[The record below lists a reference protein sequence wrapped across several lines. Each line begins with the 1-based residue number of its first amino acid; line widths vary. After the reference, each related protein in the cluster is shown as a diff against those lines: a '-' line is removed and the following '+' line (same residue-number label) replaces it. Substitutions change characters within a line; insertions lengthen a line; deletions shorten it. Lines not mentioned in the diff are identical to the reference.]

1 MRIEELMIGDLVEC
15 IYYDEEGKEKSFYAN
30 ISAIDSDSTLLDG
43 TKAFLVE
50 DSEVEEIDTCLPIP
64 ITAEILKKN
73 GFKKELYSDSSFIY
87 GDGVHPIDNVFVAMD
102 FRRDGTARTITIVNF
117 RCSYINNALPNGL
130 YVHEL
135 QHKLRDCELFELA
148 NNFKV

>member
-50 DSEVEEIDTCLPIP
+50 DSEVEEIDTCLPIS
-64 ITAEILKKN
+64 IIAEILKEN
-73 GFKKELYSDSSFIY
+73 GFTQVKNEKNEYHKHLVYGYISVYIEKENAYIHYHNHEVDSLNIK
-87 GDGVHPIDNVFVAMD
+87 
-102 FRRDGTARTITIVNF
+102 RR
-117 RCSYINNALPNGL
+117 

-135 QHKLRDCELFELA
+135 QHALRLCGLNLLA
-148 NNFKV
+148 NNFKI

>member
-1 MRIEELMIGDLVEC
+1 MKPEELMIGDWFSFN
-15 IYYDEEGKEKSFYAN
+15 GKAGQIN
-30 ISAIDSDSTLLDG
+30 I
-43 TKAFLVE
+43 
-50 DSEVEEIDTCLPIP
+50 IDTWDNEVSYFNGDAEGVLSFGFDDIEPIP
-64 ITAEILKKN
+64 LTTEILKKN

-87 GDGVHPIDNVFVAMD
+87 GDGVHPIDKVFVAMD

-135 QHKLRDCELFELA
+135 QHALRLCCLNELA
-148 NNFKV
+148 NNFKI